1 MAQKM
6 QKAIMEELD
15 NETLASFDS
24 KQFHDIKVFHGVEKT
39 HGRRFIRW
47 RFSKGID
54 FDLTAAFMQL
64 IKESVS
70 RSFYMK
76 YVFQYQLRNIE
87 NDDILQQYYAK
98 DGGSPWINKLENAR
112 KWLRER
118 EKVRLD
124 YDSVERPDTKW
135 VFEGFLKVDVKVVL
149 DNKPLLGGGPLP
161 DWLRNLSHG
170 RNMFALD
177 SYNDNLCLWRCMAV
191 HNGARPDR
199 CTSAAR
205 LLAMS
210 FFKLTAVP
218 NDLPKTSLDQ
228 LNEVE
233 KHLNLGE
240 KNQP

>member
-1 MAQKM
+1 M

-15 NETLASFDS
+15 NETLETLERLVSFDS

-47 RFSKGID
+47 RFSKDID
-54 FDLTAAFMQL
+54 FDLNAAFMQL

-76 YVFQYQLRNIE
+76 YVSQYQLRNIE

-112 KWLRER
+112 KRLPER

-135 VFEGFLKVDVKVVL
+135 VFEGFLNVDV
-149 DNKPLLGGGPLP
+149 
-161 DWLRNLSHG
+161 
-170 RNMFALD
+170 
-177 SYNDNLCLWRCMAV
+177 
-191 HNGARPDR
+191 
-199 CTSAAR
+199 
-205 LLAMS
+205 
-210 FFKLTAVP
+210 
-218 NDLPKTSLDQ
+218 
-228 LNEVE
+228 
-233 KHLNLGE
+233 
-240 KNQP
+240 